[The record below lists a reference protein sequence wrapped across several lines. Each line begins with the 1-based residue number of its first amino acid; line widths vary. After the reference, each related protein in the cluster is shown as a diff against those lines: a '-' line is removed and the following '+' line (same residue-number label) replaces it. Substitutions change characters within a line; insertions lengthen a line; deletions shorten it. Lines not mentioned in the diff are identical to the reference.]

1 MHESLT
7 TIEEPEVE
15 LEGQAS
21 RPVLE
26 GHLADEGVLHVG
38 VQREADDGNFFLF
51 DEGLDHGE
59 VGLGLQQTNL
69 CIWKYRTYGKL
80 RAVKSANFYQ
90 TVNKGRKKSERS
102 TCFGK

>member
-59 VGLGLQQTNL
+59 VGLGLKQRNLLVHLEILDLRQAKKTQTWSIKN
-69 CIWKYRTYGKL
+69 CH
-80 RAVKSANFYQ
+80 F
-90 TVNKGRKKSERS
+90 
-102 TCFGK
+102 

>member
-26 GHLADEGVLHVG
+26 GHLVDEGVLLVG
-38 VQREADDGNFFLF
+38 VQRQADDGNHFVF
-51 DEGLDHGE
+51 DEDLDHSEG
-59 VGLGLQQTNL
+59 NL
-69 CIWKYRTYGKL
+69 L
-80 RAVKSANFYQ
+80 
-90 TVNKGRKKSERS
+90 
-102 TCFGK
+102 